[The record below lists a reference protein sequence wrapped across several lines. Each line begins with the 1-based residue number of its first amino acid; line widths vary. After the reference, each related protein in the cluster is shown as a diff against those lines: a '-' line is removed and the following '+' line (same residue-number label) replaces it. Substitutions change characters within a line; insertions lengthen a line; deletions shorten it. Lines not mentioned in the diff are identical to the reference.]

1 MLGHLITIPI
11 LINWLLA
18 LPEKNIRKWLSWE
31 SAPDPRCG
39 GRRRCRMAVR
49 QSNQRAGGWDAAG
62 TGRTAWSGSGRQRR
76 VGQGGRRHGGL
87 ERGAIA
93 DPPRPRL
100 LTGGHYCDSGKRWE
114 SAGKPGSVEG
124 NHPSGTRVAA
134 RLERPTRKPPRAA
147 GADPATRTLPYLAL
161 LQVGFAVPPNVA
173 TGAVRSYRTLSPLPA
188 GLRRHR
194 RFAFCC
200 TFRGLAPPRRYLAP
214 CSMEPGLSSAKFR
227 SDCLAD
233 SRAQYTARG
242 ARRPQSFGS
251 SASARS

>member
-1 MLGHLITIPI
+1 MTGTGAGSCAAIGI
-11 LINWLLA
+11 
-18 LPEKNIRKWLSWE
+18 K
-31 SAPDPRCG
+31 
-39 GRRRCRMAVR
+39 GRTR
-49 QSNQRAGGWDAAG
+49 WDA
-62 TGRTAWSGSGRQRR
+62 GRPASIRR
-76 VGQGGRRHGGL
+76 GRRHGRRDGGRRWASGRRRRSRR
-87 ERGAIA
+87 RGRR
-93 DPPRPRL
+93 RPIDNDLILCSR
-100 LTGGHYCDSGKRWE
+100 KRWE
-114 SAGKPGSVEG
+114 SADKPGSVEG

-173 TGAVRSYRTLSPLPA
+173 TGAVRSYRTVSPLPA

-194 RFAFCC
+194 RFTFCC

-214 CSMEPGLSSAKFR
+214 CSVEPGLSSAKSR

-233 SRAQYTARG
+233 SRAQYN
-242 ARRPQSFGS
+242 ARRAPRRRQSCGA